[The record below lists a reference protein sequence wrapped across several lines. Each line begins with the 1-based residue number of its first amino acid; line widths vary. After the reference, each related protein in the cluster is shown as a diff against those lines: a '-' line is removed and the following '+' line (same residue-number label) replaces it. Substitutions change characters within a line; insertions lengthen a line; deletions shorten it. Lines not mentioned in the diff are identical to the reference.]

1 MDDFLTTLAMQSIAA
16 GPAAMPSFGVQAH
29 LASRFEPVR
38 PQDHPAADLSAS
50 MGVEEVLV
58 EHEAPAFPYPDLPM
72 PEPPVPRPTPAAAA
86 RAVAS
91 QPAIRREERPRYA
104 AQSVDGGLLLR
115 PSAVMTGPGEMD
127 YHAYTQTHHHP
138 AQRHDEV
145 EEEALHDTTMGRI
158 EQFVSTSLPHA
169 PGPER
174 ETTVEPAPHRPPR
187 LAVTNVPDTPEPSGG
202 TPPRTAGEAAQIEM
216 VQSVVRALEPVTAIT
231 PRLEPAAALKPKG
244 LASHVEPPP
253 TIHVT
258 IGRIEVRAALPA
270 APQARKTGRAPVLTL
285 DEYLRQRNGGGR

>member
-16 GPAAMPSFGVQAH
+16 GPAAAPSSNVQPH
-29 LASRFEPVR
+29 PGSRFEPVR
-38 PQDHPAADLSAS
+38 PQDHPAADLSAP

-58 EHEAPAFPYPDLPM
+58 EREAPAFPNPDLPM
-72 PEPPVPRPTPAAAA
+72 REPPVSRPPPAAAA
-86 RAVAS
+86 RASAS
-91 QPAIRREERPRYA
+91 RPANAPEEGPRHA
-104 AQSVDGGLLLR
+104 AHSEDGGLLLH
-115 PSAVMTGPGEMD
+115 PSVVMTGPGEMH
-127 YHAYTQTHHHP
+127 YHTHTQTHHHS
-138 AQRHDEV
+138 ALRHDEV

-158 EQFVSTSLPHA
+158 EQFVSSSLPHA
-169 PGPER
+169 SAPER
-174 ETTVEPAPHRPPR
+174 DTTVEPAPHRPPR
-187 LAVTNVPDTPEPSGG
+187 LAVTDVPDTPEPSGA
-202 TPPRTAGEAAQIEM
+202 TPPRTAGEAARIEM
-216 VQSVVRALEPVTAIT
+216 VQSVVRAPEPATVIT
-231 PRLEPAAALKPKG
+231 PRLEPAAPLKPKG